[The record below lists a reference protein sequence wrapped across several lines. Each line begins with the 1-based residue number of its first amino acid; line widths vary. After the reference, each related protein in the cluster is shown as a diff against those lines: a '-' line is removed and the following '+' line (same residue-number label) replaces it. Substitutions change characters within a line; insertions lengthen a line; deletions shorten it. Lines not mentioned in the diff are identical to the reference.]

1 MDFIRT
7 TSENQD
13 FQILVKQLDDF
24 LAARDGED
32 HAFYAQY
39 NGIDAIRNVV
49 LCYDGVVPVAC
60 GAFKVFDKDTV
71 EIKRMFVL
79 PEYRGRGVA
88 FELLGHLEKWAAES
102 GYNTIILET
111 VVAPNEA
118 IGLYLKAGYS
128 IIPNFGQYVDA
139 PKSLCM
145 KKVVQVV
152 S

>member
-49 LCYDGVVPVAC
+49 LCY
-60 GAFKVFDKDTV
+60 DTV